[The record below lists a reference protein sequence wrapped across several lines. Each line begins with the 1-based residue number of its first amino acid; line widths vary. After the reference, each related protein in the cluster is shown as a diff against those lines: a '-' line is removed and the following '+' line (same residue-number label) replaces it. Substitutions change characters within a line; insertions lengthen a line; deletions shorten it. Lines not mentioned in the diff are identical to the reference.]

1 MTDDITR
8 PLFRQRGNRASP
20 NYLHETM
27 FTKSARFYDAI
38 YAFKEYESEAELL
51 HAMIQAR
58 VPAATT
64 MLDVACGTGL
74 HLQHLTPRYTAE
86 GLDLDATM
94 LEIARQRCP
103 GVPFHEGDMI
113 DFDLG
118 RTFDVVL
125 CLFSAIAYAK
135 TVERMRQAV
144 RTMARHLRPGG
155 VLIVEPWLTP
165 EAFTAGHLST
175 RFVDE
180 PDLKI
185 ARMNSSSVEGTL
197 SIIDFH
203 YLVGTPEGFSY
214 FTERH
219 ETGLFTHDEYLDA
232 FRTAGLSVAFDLE
245 GLMGRG
251 LYIGMAQ

>member
-1 MTDDITR
+1 
-8 PLFRQRGNRASP
+8 
-20 NYLHETM
+20 M

-38 YAFKEYESEAELL
+38 YAFKDYESDIRLL
-51 HAMIQAR
+51 NALFQAHNKA
-58 VPAATT
+58 PGATV
-64 MLDVACGTGL
+64 LDVACGTGL
-74 HLQHLTPRYTAE
+74 HLDYLKNQYTVE
-86 GLDLDATM
+86 GLDLDPSM

-103 GVPFHEGDMI
+103 DVPFHQGDMV

-125 CLFSAIAYAK
+125 CLFSAIGYTK
-135 TVERMRQAV
+135 TVAGLRQAV
-144 RTMARHLRPGG
+144 ASMARHLRPGG
-155 VLIVEPWLTP
+155 LLLVEPWITP
-165 EAFTAGHLST
+165 EVFVAGHLGA

-185 ARMNSSSVEGTL
+185 ARMNVSSIEGTL

-219 ETGLFTHDEYLDA
+219 ETGLFTHDEHLDA
-232 FRTAGLSVAFDLE
+232 FRAAGLTVDYDPKGF
-245 GLMGRG
+245 MGRG
-251 LYIGMAQ
+251 LYLATADERG

>member
-1 MTDDITR
+1 
-8 PLFRQRGNRASP
+8 
-20 NYLHETM
+20 M

-38 YAFKEYESEAELL
+38 YAFKAYESEAEKL

-58 VPAATT
+58 MPGATT

-74 HLQHLTPRYTAE
+74 HLQHLTPHYTAE

-94 LEIARQRCP
+94 LDIARERCP
-103 GVPFHEGDMI
+103 GVPFHEGSMI

-118 RTFDVVL
+118 RTFDAVL
-125 CLFSAIAYAK
+125 CLFSAIAYVK
-135 TVERMRQAV
+135 TIARMRQAV
-144 RTMARHLRPGG
+144 EMMARHLRPGG
-155 VLIVEPWLTP
+155 VLIIEPWLPP
-165 EAFTAGHLST
+165 EAFTAGLLSA

-185 ARMNSSSVEGTL
+185 ARMNSGRIEGTL
-197 SIIDFH
+197 SILDFH
-203 YLVGTPEGFSY
+203 YLVGTPDGFSY

-219 ETGLFTHDEYLDA
+219 EAGLFTHDEYLNA
-232 FRTAGLSVAFDLE
+232 FRAAGLTVEHDPE

-251 LYIGMAQ
+251 LYIAEKRA

>member
-1 MTDDITR
+1 METR
-8 PLFRQRGNRASP
+8 RLYS
-20 NYLHETM
+20 EEM

-38 YAFKEYESEAELL
+38 YAFKEYESEAEQL

-58 VPAATT
+58 VPAAATL
-64 MLDVACGTGL
+64 LDVACGTGL
-74 HLQHLTPRYTAE
+74 HLQYLTPHYTAE
-86 GLDLDATM
+86 GLDLDVNM
-94 LEIARQRCP
+94 LEIARERCP

-118 RTFDVVL
+118 RTFDGVL
-125 CLFSAIAYAK
+125 CLFSAIGYVK

-144 RTMARHLRPGG
+144 QTMAWHLRPGG

-165 EAFTAGHLST
+165 EVYEVGRFSAA
-175 RFVDE
+175 FVDE

-185 ARMNSSSVEGTL
+185 ARMNMMKLEGTL

-203 YLVGTPEGFSY
+203 YLVGTPDGFSY

-219 ETGLFTHDEYLDA
+219 EMGLFTHDEYLDA
-232 FRTAGLSVAFDLE
+232 FAAVGLTVGFEPE
-245 GLMGRG
+245 GLMGHG
-251 LYIGMAQ
+251 LYLATADGRG